1 MASARWR
8 QWIRPHDLVWLLL
21 FSVMAVTG
29 PQRDAGVIALLFALA
44 LLQVLEQKIAFLA
57 PRRGAIVANL
67 LKLALGYAIMSQTGG
82 VTSSYYWVLLV
93 PVVSAATTLGIA
105 GTVVFTV
112 LACATYLSFLLLL
125 DWDRYTIPPDQV
137 PELWL
142 RVLFLA
148 VVGHLTQR
156 LAEAQRTEALR
167 AQAAAEQLARANQSL
182 QEAEAA
188 VRRSERLAAL
198 GQLSAGLAHELRNP
212 LGTIRASAEMLV
224 KNVPPG
230 SEMIAELAGFIS
242 SEVDRTN
249 SLVTRF
255 LEFARPL
262 ELKPARAEL
271 TEVIDRAIAQL
282 GRATPPYDV
291 TVYRNYSP
299 EVSPFSFDA
308 ELMERVLYNLL
319 LNAAQATPPGGE
331 VTVKTRV
338 ADGNVEISVIDRG
351 AGIDAPDMESIF
363 NPFFTTKK
371 EGLGLGLAIVSRI
384 VDLHGGRAAVES
396 EPGKGSVFRV
406 FLPIR

>member
-1 MASARWR
+1 VASARWR

-44 LLQVLEQKIAFLA
+44 ILQVLEQKITFLA
-57 PRRGAIVANL
+57 PPRGAIVANL
-67 LKLALGYAIMSQTGG
+67 LKLGLCKGILASTGE
-82 VTSSYYWVLLV
+82 VNSSYFWILLI
-93 PVVSAATTLGIA
+93 PVVSAATALGGA
-105 GTVVFTV
+105 GAVVFTL
-112 LACATYLSFLLLL
+112 LACGTYLAV
-125 DWDRYTIPPDQV
+125 DWGHYEFEPGQAA
-137 PELWL
+137 ELSL
-142 RVLFLA
+142 RLVFLA
-148 VVGHLTQR
+148 IIGYLAQR

-167 AQAAAEQLARANQSL
+167 AQAAAEQLAQANQSL
-182 QEAEAA
+182 QAAEAA

-262 ELKPARAEL
+262 ELRPARAEL
-271 TEVIDRAIAQL
+271 TEVIDRAIIQL

-299 EVSPFSFDA
+299 EVPPFSFDA
-308 ELMERVLYNLL
+308 ELMERVFYNLL

-331 VTVKTRV
+331 VTVKTRI
-338 ADGNVEISVIDRG
+338 ADDNVEITVIDRG

-384 VDLHGGRAAVES
+384 VDLHGGKTAVES
-396 EPGKGSVFRV
+396 DPGKGSVFRV
-406 FLPIR
+406 FLPIRDE